1 MNMQPKKGI
10 KKTLMVGALALTL
23 SIPVGASAASAASN
37 EGTSQAQAK
46 VYTYQ
51 YSINLNTFLQQYTQ
65 LKPINGGYS
74 TIVWPT
80 IDTNKPENTVPS
92 KPAPSVQPSK
102 PAIPVQPSKPAIPV
116 QPSKPATPVQ
126 PSTPAQ
132 TTKPATGNSQT
143 VSTSEFATQVLTLV
157 NQERS
162 KAGLNPLKM
171 TNSTLNLVALDKA
184 KDIYNNNYFDHN
196 SPTYGSPF
204 DMMKSYGISYS
215 YAGENI
221 AKGQTSPQA
230 VMTAWMN
237 SAGHRANI
245 LNANFTTIGIGY
257 YNNVWVQAFIG

>member
-10 KKTLMVGALALTL
+10 KNTLMLGALALTL
-23 SIPVGASAASAASN
+23 SIPVGASTASAASN
-37 EGTSQAQAK
+37 EGASQSQAN

-51 YSINLNTFLQQYTQ
+51 YNINLNTFLQQYTQ
-65 LKPINGGYS
+65 LKPSNGGYS
-74 TIVWPT
+74 TPVTSIQPT
-80 IDTNKPENTVPS
+80 
-92 KPAPSVQPSK
+92 Q
-102 PAIPVQPSKPAIPV
+102 
-116 QPSKPATPVQ
+116 PATPVQ
-126 PSTPAQ
+126 PSKPAQ

-143 VSTSEFATQVLTLV
+143 VSTSEFATQVLTIV

-184 KDIYNNNYFDHN
+184 KDIHNNNYFDHN